1 MNPVLLHTA
10 TKYSSPLFNIDS
22 LKNIDA
28 PCAITPSRSISPI
41 LNPPSLAR
49 PCTVCLVRLVLG
61 PLAL

>member
-22 LKNIDA
+22 LKNIEA
-28 PCAITPSRSISPI
+28 PCAIIPSRSISPI

-49 PCTVCLVRLVLG
+49 P
-61 PLAL
+61 